1 MARWEASPPVVLST
15 PPIHQEFSDDAEF
28 SYNSSSR
35 NGINNYS
42 TTDEK
47 SALWN
52 NRLDNSTTSE
62 AATEATYKSDDKS
75 LSLMLGF
82 FVLAVLL
89 FRPVCNAMLWAQQ
102 SEILFFVGAFR
113 VYVFIMPVLVL
124 PLYVMTITVFFHR
137 SSPEVRTYKTGIMI
151 SCLFITLVGV
161 LNIVLSQP
169 LVYRS
174 IQAFDDLWSE
184 CGYSDVSRLVYKEYV
199 YLYAVRLQPACLR
212 MESVELCDGFIQSD
226 HAAVLKAMERNLEC
240 SGFCHTDYTVDS
252 ATYSSQV
259 NKTAPYPPTLFS
271 QANYQAGCDSMLA
284 RELKDWV
291 AETASETFLAGFVL
305 LCSAVVLAVGLVMS
319 ATNSC
324 SGGTRSSRRK
334 KRGEKKLL
342 NDSLGSPRVPRTLGA
357 YGQVV
362 PPTAGTY

>member
-1 MARWEASPPVVLST
+1 MDRWQVLPPRVLST
-15 PPIHQEFSDDAEF
+15 PPILQEFSNDAEL
-28 SYNSSSR
+28 SEDTVV
-35 NGINNYS
+35 NNYFP
-42 TTDEK
+42 TNDEK
-47 SALWN
+47 ARIWN
-52 NRLDNSTTSE
+52 NSVEQSLTSDTG
-62 AATEATYKSDDKS
+62 AALSPYKADDRA

-124 PLYVMTITVFFHR
+124 PLYVVTITMFFHR
-137 SSPEVRTYKTGIMI
+137 SSPEVRTYKTGVMI

-199 YLYAVRLQPACLR
+199 YLYAVRLQPDCLK
-212 MESVELCDGFIQSD
+212 MESVELCDGYIHSD
-226 HAAVLKAMERNLEC
+226 HAAVLKAMEQNLEC

-252 ATYSSQV
+252 ATYSSQL
-259 NKTAPYPPTLFS
+259 NNTAPYPPTLFS
-271 QANYQAGCDSMLA
+271 QTNYQAGCDSMLA

-305 LCSAVVLAVGLVMS
+305 LCSAVVLALGLVMS
-319 ATNSC
+319 ATNNC
-324 SGGTRSSRRK
+324 SGGTRRRRK
-334 KRGEKKLL
+334 KRGDKK
-342 NDSLGSPRVPRTLGA
+342 SQVESQTSPRTPRTLGV

-362 PPTAGTY
+362 PPTAGTF